1 MAKTKSMLRRNF
13 KKFDQKYKKYK
24 YVLLSFHYKFYK
36 KNKRKKILFINYQKL
51 WKTWYNIANFN
62 MRKAIIVKKAY
73 LEWKKKLMTFRKSLI
88 EDIDKKRGKMYFTWL
103 KDKTEKDKNYI
114 YTNVV
119 NYTLP
124 NYVITQYIFNKSNK
138 NIKSIIK

>member
-1 MAKTKSMLRRNF
+1 
-13 KKFDQKYKKYK
+13 
-24 YVLLSFHYKFYK
+24 
-36 KNKRKKILFINYQKL
+36 
-51 WKTWYNIANFN
+51 

-73 LEWKKKLMTFRKSLI
+73 LECLKKLMTFRKSLI

>member
-1 MAKTKSMLRRNF
+1 M
-13 KKFDQKYKKYK
+13 
-24 YVLLSFHYKFYK
+24 
-36 KNKRKKILFINYQKL
+36 
-51 WKTWYNIANFN
+51 
-62 MRKAIIVKKAY
+62 KKAY
-73 LEWKKKLMTFRKSLI
+73 LECLKKLMTFRKSLI